1 MNLKP
6 SNQLNLYGLDDY
18 FQEFVEL
25 YNINKLP
32 SKILLTGSKGIG
44 KSTIAYHLINFVLS
58 KNEDHP
64 YDLTN
69 YKINLENKSF
79 KLLQNNTCPNFILI
93 DVPFEKKM
101 IDISQIRNMILNLNK
116 SSFNSK
122 PRFILIDNVEYLNLN
137 SINKDSSSRLN
148 FFVLLILF
156 KNLLVISKPIKLVL
170 VLK

>member
-93 DVPFEKKM
+93 DVPFEKKNDRY
-101 IDISQIRNMILNLNK
+101 IANK
-116 SSFNSK
+116 KHDFE
-122 PRFILIDNVEYLNLN
+122 FE
-137 SINKDSSSRLN
+137 
-148 FFVLLILF
+148 
-156 KNLLVISKPIKLVL
+156 
-170 VLK
+170 

>member
-101 IDISQIRNMILNLNK
+101 IDITEDFKWVTLKQIK
-116 SSFNSK
+116 
-122 PRFILIDNVEYLNLN
+122 E
-137 SINKDSSSRLN
+137 
-148 FFVLLILF
+148 LILE
-156 KNLLVISKPIKLVL
+156 NAVVNPHLRTLVSFI
-170 VLK
+170 